1 MATTTAPPHPGR
13 IDHAELRRFLYALR
27 LQLWWRDALA
37 IAAASATAG
46 ALIGAVALLWPSR
59 QQYLGDGTLAAGWL
73 MLAAIA
79 VGVFVASVRRP
90 SVVRAARVA
99 DRQLSTSSRLATA
112 AEVLEGRLG
121 GTLAPAQL
129 DDAWLTASAITP
141 WHAFPQAWRGVQLAL
156 AAVAVSLVVFALSV
170 GGVLSP
176 LDVPGLGVTAA
187 PGAQAADKDLSQ
199 LNDAS
204 AASDAAA
211 LPLDPSSN
219 PAAAAQTLEELQAAA
234 AQSQA
239 AEAALQKLGDALRT
253 TAAARDV
260 GEAIRR
266 GDYDEAASKLSNLGR
281 DADQLSRISKRE
293 LANTMTR
300 VAYDSAKLD
309 PPLAVAEDSVA
320 RALNRQ
326 VYSETRAALE
336 RLARTVVDVK
346 KGVVSQEDLAKSLDQ
361 LQQQSAPPGGAG
373 GGSPDNEYYPDVPGE
388 EPKQAG
394 LVRGATS
401 AIQVP
406 GPEGNPRTADRS
418 NAGLN
423 TGGDPLGDLTSRLN
437 VPPIDISVEAQL
449 ANDKGRDK
457 ANPAAPTV
465 KISDTNQS
473 GVRTSNVAQPG
484 DPVQDVAE
492 QTIEP
497 TANREAVRAFF
508 KSAGDTA
515 QPQTP

>member
-1 MATTTAPPHPGR
+1 
-13 IDHAELRRFLYALR
+13 
-27 LQLWWRDALA
+27 
-37 IAAASATAG
+37 
-46 ALIGAVALLWPSR
+46 
-59 QQYLGDGTLAAGWL
+59 
-73 MLAAIA
+73 
-79 VGVFVASVRRP
+79 
-90 SVVRAARVA
+90 
-99 DRQLSTSSRLATA
+99 
-112 AEVLEGRLG
+112 
-121 GTLAPAQL
+121 
-129 DDAWLTASAITP
+129 
-141 WHAFPQAWRGVQLAL
+141 
-156 AAVAVSLVVFALSV
+156 
-170 GGVLSP
+170 
-176 LDVPGLGVTAA
+176 
-187 PGAQAADKDLSQ
+187 LSQ